1 MAEVTYDNL
10 VLEKYESLV
19 EKHTLTNGESVV
31 RGQALGLT
39 GGKLVAY
46 DHEAVG
52 SEPFYGIA
60 AEDCD
65 ADGADA
71 TIRVYVKGVFNSNDI
86 VFEDTSDS
94 VSNIRTAARL
104 LGIFFKAA
112 VGA

>member
-19 EKHTLTNGESVV
+19 EKKTLTNGESVV

-46 DHEAVG
+46 DHENVG
-52 SEPFYGIA
+52 SEPFFGIA

-65 ADGADA
+65 ATGGEE
-71 TIRVYVKGVFNSNDI
+71 TIRVYVKGVFNENQI
-86 VFEDTSDS
+86 VFEDSSDTI
-94 VSNIRTAARL
+94 SNIRTAARL